1 MPTAT
6 IQSGLVKLAVG
17 MFQASPNAAIHAE
30 LAGALAAGMA
40 PVDLARA
47 LAASTEF
54 RALYAESLDATHFAA
69 AFLRETLGLA
79 AGYDFAAAGA
89 NADYR
94 WAYDTLAARVSEVG
108 RGQAVYEALVA
119 LADADLS
126 GAFGAARQRLEN
138 RAEVAEHYIA
148 SGGDAQSLTALRAV
162 VAAVGADS
170 RSIDPAIAAI
180 DAQAGDAWTIMVYM
194 AADNDLEAY
203 SFLDLNELEAA
214 KLPVGVNVV
223 VAVDRVPGQDSSH
236 GNWTDTRVGS
246 IVGDGDTARVS
257 TVLTSVGEID
267 MGDAAS
273 LTDFMDWAAQT
284 QPAAHYALVLWGHGG
299 GVYGVS
305 FDQSSGNDALTPGE
319 LGAAIAASRIGAL
332 DMVGFDACVMAQ
344 VEVAQA
350 LDGLVPYVAASEDAE
365 PGEGWNYSTWLDAA
379 FAQGTHIDGGA
390 LAAAAVASYAA
401 EFAGES
407 DITLSALDLAALP
420 GLVAALGGFAAA
432 AEHASAEDWQAI
444 GLARDR
450 ADYFYDADAVDV
462 IDFVDALLAQGGVSS
477 ALSTAA
483 HGMSAAVTS
492 AVVAASSSEAGA
504 HGLSI
509 YWPDAR
515 PAGFAGFYNDAEI
528 PLLAGVAWD
537 GFLDTYWYM
546 T

>member
-1 MPTAT
+1 VPTAT

-17 MFQASPNAAIHAE
+17 MFQASPNAVTYAE

-54 RALYAESLDATHFAA
+54 RALYAESLDAAHFAA

-79 AGYDFAAAGA
+79 ASYDFSAPGA

-94 WAYDTLAARVSEVG
+94 WAYDALAARVGEVG
-108 RGQAVYEALVA
+108 RGQTVYEALVA
-119 LADADLS
+119 LASADIS

-148 SGGDAQSLTALRAV
+148 NDGAAQSLPELRAV

-170 RSIDPAIAAI
+170 RSVDPAIAAI

-203 SFLDLNELEAA
+203 SFLDINELEAA
-214 KLPVGVNVV
+214 RLPAGVNVV
-223 VAVDRVPGQDSSH
+223 VGVDRVPGQDSSH

-257 TVLTSVGEID
+257 TALTSVGEIN

-273 LTDFMDWAAQT
+273 LTAFMDWAAQT

-305 FDQSSGNDALTPGE
+305 FDQTSGNDALTPGE
-319 LGAAIAASRIGAL
+319 LGTAIAASRIDAL

-350 LDGLVPYVAASEDAE
+350 LDGLVPFVAASEDVE
-365 PGEGWNYSTWLDAA
+365 PGEGWNYSTWLNAA
-379 FAQGTHIDGGA
+379 FAQGANIKGAA
-390 LAAAAVASYAA
+390 LATAAVGSYAA
-401 EFAGES
+401 EYVGES
-407 DITLSALDLAALP
+407 DITMSALDLAALP
-420 GLVAALGGFAAA
+420 GLLAALDGFVAAAS
-432 AEHASAEDWQAI
+432 HATTQDWQAI
-444 GLARDR
+444 GRAHDR

-477 ALSTAA
+477 DLSAA
-483 HGMSAAVTS
+483 ARGMSAAAAT
-492 AVVAASSSEAGA
+492 AVVEASSSEAGA

-515 PAGFAGFYNDAEI
+515 PAGFAGFYNDVEI

-537 GFLDTYWYM
+537 GFLDSYWYM